1 MWQKRETI
9 RVKVNRWEPMAVTGR
24 LNSIIRRDEQF
35 SLVEDEEDGRP
46 ALKLFHG
53 SSTERNFPAHGMDN

>member
-9 RVKVNRWEPMAVTGR
+9 RVKVNRWEPMAVTDR

-35 SLVEDEEDGRP
+35 SLAEDEDEDGR
-46 ALKLFHG
+46 L
-53 SSTERNFPAHGMDN
+53 